1 MHGWREQKTKE
12 PKDLEYI
19 NVYISVASMNM
30 NIDIPYTSTV
40 SGTSGVKWS
49 SDMTEGWVALIK
61 STL

>member
-1 MHGWREQKTKE
+1 MHGWRGQKTKE

-30 NIDIPYTSTV
+30 NIDIPYTGTV

-49 SDMTEGWVALIK
+49 SDMTEGWVVLIK

>member
-1 MHGWREQKTKE
+1 MA
-12 PKDLEYI
+12 KDLTGLDVPPLITHI

-30 NIDIPYTSTV
+30 NIDIPYTGTV